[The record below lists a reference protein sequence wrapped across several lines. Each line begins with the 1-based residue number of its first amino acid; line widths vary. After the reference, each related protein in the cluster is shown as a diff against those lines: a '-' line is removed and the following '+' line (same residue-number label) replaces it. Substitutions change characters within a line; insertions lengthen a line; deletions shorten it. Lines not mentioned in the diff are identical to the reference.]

1 MIKLKKLFEN
11 KFILLSS
18 IYTLLYIVA
27 GFWKYFEIALIPYLI
42 FAYICLDVENDFYFF
57 IFSQLLYVSR
67 LFSRISIVSQAIYIT
82 ILLIKFVIGV
92 KNKKYNLHR
101 NLLIMIAIF
110 TGYGLVMSLFYKMAV
125 YSISYLFYLPFF
137 YMVFATRKEYD
148 LKKIF
153 RILSYSII
161 ILSVVSLVTQ
171 ISPHYNFD
179 CLKHEGSQVRFK
191 AFFGSANTLYMIA
204 ILAICGMSY
213 LFFHKD
219 IYLIEYL
226 GCYLAL
232 GIITLLT
239 LSKAGIGILGII
251 TIINVVLYLSID
263 FKRTWWQVAL
273 LGVIGGLLLL
283 IFKEK
288 VMRLFERFFKEYD
301 NSNIFNS
308 LTTGRMDIWKD
319 YLKAIFATPF
329 SFLFGH
335 GTLSKYVY
343 CAAQGRDRAQ
353 HNLYI
358 FLLYKFGLC
367 GCILLGLV
375 IREFIVAANKKAPKF
390 INYLPLIYFLLLGM
404 CDNAF
409 MYTHFYIL
417 VSFVLFNTDEKTKID
432 N

>member
-1 MIKLKKLFEN
+1 MIKKLFKN
-11 KFILLSS
+11 KLFLLST
-18 IYTLLYIVA
+18 IWTVLYIIA
-27 GFWKYFEIALIPYLI
+27 GFWKYFEFFLIPYLI
-42 FAYICLDVENDFYFF
+42 FAYIYLDVEDDFYFF
-57 IFSQLLYVSR
+57 IFSQLLNASR
-67 LFSRISIVSQAIYIT
+67 LLRRISIISQAIYIA
-82 ILLIKFVIGV
+82 ILLVKFIKGV
-92 KNKKYNLHR
+92 KAKKYVLHR

-125 YSISYLFYLPFF
+125 YSISYLIYLPFF
-137 YMVFATRKEYD
+137 YMIFATRKEYN
-148 LKKIF
+148 LKKVF

-161 ILSVVSLVTQ
+161 ILSIVSLITQ
-171 ISPHYNFD
+171 ISPHTRFD
-179 CLKHEGSQVRFK
+179 CFKHEGDQIRFK
-191 AFFGSANTLYMIA
+191 AFFASANTLYMIA

-232 GIITLLT
+232 GIVTLLT
-239 LSKAGIGILGII
+239 LSKAGIAMLGVI

-263 FKRTWWQVAL
+263 FKRTWWQVGL
-273 LGVIGGLLLL
+273 LAIIGGIVLFVFRDYAIRL
-283 IFKEK
+283 IGRYIKN
-288 VMRLFERFFKEYD
+288 YD
-301 NSNIFNS
+301 KSDILNS
-308 LTTGRMDIWKD
+308 LTTGRIDIWKD
-319 YLKAIFATPF
+319 YLKAIFSTPF

-343 CAAQGRDRAQ
+343 CVAQGQDRAQ

-367 GCILLGLV
+367 GCVLLGLV
-375 IREFIVAANKKAPKF
+375 IREFIVASNKKAPKF
-390 INYLPLIYFLLLGM
+390 INYLPLIYFLMLGM

-417 VSFVLFNTDEKTKID
+417 VAFVLFDTKEKIKEK